1 MANLKDILYKVKLI
15 SISGATDISI
25 DAIQFDSRIVGA
37 GDVFVAIKGTQVDG
51 HEFTSKAVSQGAVAI
66 VCEDIPME
74 IHPEVTY
81 VQTDNS
87 AKALGIMADNYFGH
101 PSEKLKL
108 VAVTGTNGKTT
119 TVSLLHQLFMNLGYH
134 TGMISTVQNQI
145 NNAVIPATHTTPDAL
160 QLNSLLKK
168 MVEAGCN
175 VVFMEASSHAIEQER
190 MAGLK
195 LAGAVF
201 TNISHEHLDYHK
213 TFDNYIKAKKKL
225 FDDLPSDAFA
235 LVNVDDKRG
244 MVMLQNT
251 KASKYTYSLKMM
263 ATYKAK
269 VLSNSL
275 QGLELNIDQKDVWFR
290 QIGYF
295 NAYNLLA
302 AFATAHLLEEESE
315 EVLMNLSQ
323 IELKNGRFEQVPNN
337 AGITAVVD
345 YAHTPDALENV
356 LQTIDNIRTGNEQV
370 LTVVGCGGN
379 RDTAKRPLMAEIACR
394 FSDRVIL
401 TSDNPRFEE
410 PEAIIADMQK
420 GVPVSQMRKVTNLP
434 DRKEAIKLACSFAQK
449 GDIILV
455 AGKGH
460 ETYQEIKGKR
470 SHFDDKEVVHEMLS
484 LIHNK

>member
-1 MANLKDILYKVKLI
+1 MASLKEILYKVKLI
-15 SISGATDISI
+15 SISGATDITVN
-25 DAIQFDSRIVGA
+25 AIQFDSRIVGA
-37 GDVFVAIKGTQVDG
+37 GDVFVAVKGTQLNG
-51 HEFTSKAVSQGAVAI
+51 HEFISRAIKQGAVAV
-66 VCEDIPME
+66 VCEDIPSE

-87 AKALGIMADNYFGH
+87 ARALGIMADNYFGH
-101 PSEKLKL
+101 PSRKLKL
-108 VAVTGTNGKTT
+108 IAVTGTNGKTT

-145 NNAVIPATHTTPDAL
+145 NKAVIPSTHTTPDAL
-160 QLNSLLKK
+160 QLNSLLSK
-168 MVEAGCN
+168 MVDAGCS

-195 LAGAVF
+195 LAGAIF

-244 MVMLQNT
+244 MVMVQNCP
-251 KASKYTYSLKMM
+251 ALKYTYSLKMM

-275 QGLELNIDQKDVWFR
+275 QGLELTIDQKDVWFR

-302 AFATAHLLEEESE
+302 AYAAAQLLEEESE
-315 EVLMNLSQ
+315 EVLLHLSQ
-323 IELKNGRFEQVPNN
+323 IELKNGRFEQVPNK

-401 TSDNPRFEE
+401 TSDNPRDEE
-410 PEAIIADMQK
+410 PEAITAEMQK
-420 GVPVSQMRKVTNLP
+420 GVPVSQVRKVTSLP

-449 GDIILV
+449 GDIILI

-460 ETYQEIKGKR
+460 ETYQEVKGTR
-470 SHFDDKEVVHEMLS
+470 NHFDDKEIVHEMLQ
-484 LIHNK
+484 LIHNR

>member
-1 MANLKDILYKVKLI
+1 MAILKDILYKVKLV
-15 SISGATDISI
+15 SISGATDISV
-25 DAIQFDSRIVGA
+25 DAIQFDSRIVGS
-37 GDVFVAIKGTQVDG
+37 GDVFVAVKGTQVDG
-51 HEFTSKAVSQGAVAI
+51 HDYISKAVEQGAVAVI
-66 VCEDIPME
+66 CEDIPHN

-81 VQTDNS
+81 VQTEDS
-87 AKALGIMADNYFGH
+87 AKALGIMADNYYDH

-119 TVSLLHQLFMNLGYH
+119 TVSLLHKLFMSLGYH

-145 NNAVIPATHTTPDAL
+145 DDLVIPATHTTPDAL
-160 QLNSLLKK
+160 QLNALLSK
-168 MVEAGCN
+168 MVDHGCTM
-175 VVFMEASSHAIEQER
+175 VFMEASSHAIAQER

-195 LAGAVF
+195 LAGAIF
-201 TNISHEHLDYHK
+201 TNITHEHLDYHK

-244 MVMLQNT
+244 MVMLQNC
-251 KASKYTYSLKMM
+251 KASKNTYSLKMM

-269 VLSNSL
+269 VLNNSL
-275 QGLELNIDQKDVWFR
+275 QGLELTVDQKDVWFR

-302 AFATAHLLEEESE
+302 AYATANLLEEDSE
-315 EVLMNLSQ
+315 EVLMHLSQ
-323 IELKNGRFEQVPNN
+323 IELNNGRFEQVPNK
-337 AGITAVVD
+337 AGITAIVD

-356 LQTIDNIRTGNEQV
+356 LNTIDNIRTGNEQV

-379 RDTAKRPLMAEIACR
+379 RDTEKRPVMAEIACR
-394 FSDRVIL
+394 YSDRVIL
-401 TSDNPRFEE
+401 TSDNPRYEE

-420 GVPVSQMRKVTNLP
+420 GVPISQIRKVTNLP

-460 ETYQEIKGKR
+460 ETYQEIKGER
-470 SHFDDKEVVHEMLS
+470 SHFDDKEVVNEMLN